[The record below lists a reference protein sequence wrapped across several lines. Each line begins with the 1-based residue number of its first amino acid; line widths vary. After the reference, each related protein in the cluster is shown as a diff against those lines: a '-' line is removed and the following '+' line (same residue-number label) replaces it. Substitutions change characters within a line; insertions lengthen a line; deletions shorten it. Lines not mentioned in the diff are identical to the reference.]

1 MVKVKREGIIL
12 EKTENEFENNAVFNP
27 AVWQDGENVHIFYRA
42 VRKGNFSTIGYCLL
56 KGPLEIVKRN
66 DEPLIVPEFEY
77 ESHGIEDPRIVKI
90 DDIFYLTYTAYDKV
104 NALGALALSKDLVNF
119 KKQGLI
125 SPQLTY
131 NKFKELAKVKG
142 NISDKYFRYCLSYE
156 KRDSLDQKL
165 LLWDKNVMFFPRRI
179 KNKLLF
185 LHRIRPGIQLVVI
198 DKLEDLTESFWMN
211 YFINMAN
218 HIVMN
223 PVYRHEASY
232 IGAGCPPIE
241 TKEGWLLIYHG
252 VEDTP
257 EGYIYHTC
265 AALLDLENPLK
276 EISRLKMPLFSPKNL
291 WEQKGIV
298 DNVVF
303 PTGTSIFKDR
313 LYIYY
318 GAADEFI
325 AVASMNMNELLDALL
340 NNKPLSS

>member
-12 EKTENEFENNAVFNP
+12 EKTKNEFENEAVFNP
-27 AVWQDGENVHIFYRA
+27 AVWQDGENIHIFYRA

-56 KGPLEIVKRN
+56 NSSLEIVKRN
-66 DEPLIVPEFEY
+66 DKPLIAPEYGY
-77 ESHGIEDPRIVKI
+77 ENHGMEDPRIVKI
-90 DDIFYLTYTAYDKV
+90 DEIFYLTYTAYDKI
-104 NALGALALSKDLVNF
+104 NALGALALSTDLISF

-125 SPQLTY
+125 SPQITY
-131 NKFKELAKVKG
+131 KKFKELAKSKG
-142 NISDKYFRYCLSYE
+142 NMNDKYFRYCLSYE

-165 LLWDKNVMFFPRRI
+165 LLWDKNVMFFPRRVN
-179 KNKLLF
+179 NKLLF
-185 LHRIRPGIQLVVI
+185 LHRIRPGIQLVSI
-198 DKLEDLTESFWMN
+198 NKLEDLTEEFWAD

-218 HIVMN
+218 YIIMN

-232 IGAGCPPIE
+232 IGGGCPPIE

-257 EGYIYHTC
+257 DGYVYHAC

-276 EISRLKMPLFSPKNL
+276 EISRLKTPLFSPKNS

-298 DNVVF
+298 NNIVF
-303 PTGTSIFKDR
+303 PTGTSIFEGR

-318 GAADEFI
+318 GAADESI
-325 AVASMNMNELLDALL
+325 AVASMDMNELLEALL
-340 NNKPLSS
+340 NNKPFAS